1 MPSRTGKPESDNP
14 IHPLERSLRELA
26 GDRRRIAVFYEKGKG
41 WCVTDDMN
49 VLEPKMGESAPEY
62 RIICYRDWFRKS
74 LQEAVDNLGQ
84 IHLLRA
90 QETAR
95 LSR

>member
-1 MPSRTGKPESDNP
+1 MSSRTGKPSSDNP
-14 IHPLERSLRELA
+14 IHRLEQSLKELA
-26 GDRRRIAVFYEKGKG
+26 GDRKCIVVFYEKGKG

-49 VLEPKMGESAPEY
+49 VLEPKMGKSAPEY

-74 LQEAVDNLGQ
+74 LQEAVDTLGH

-90 QETAR
+90 QEI
-95 LSR
+95 SRQ

>member
-1 MPSRTGKPESDNP
+1 MSTRTGKPSSDNP
-14 IHPLERSLRELA
+14 IHRLEQSLKELA
-26 GDRRRIAVFYEKGKG
+26 GDRKRIVVFYEKGKG

-49 VLEPKMGESAPEY
+49 VLDPKMGKSAPEY

-74 LQEAVDNLGQ
+74 LQEAVDTLGH

-90 QETAR
+90 QEI
-95 LSR
+95 SRQ